1 MIDKIDREILLLL
14 GANARVSNA
23 EIAKRIAMTPPGVL
37 DRIRKLE
44 KRGVIKGYETRIDT
58 RQVDLGMTV
67 LIMVQTSENVG
78 INKVGEALA
87 KLSKVQEVHY
97 LTGEFCY
104 MLKVWVRDTD
114 DLTCFLEQIGKIK
127 NVRDTRTTLVLKTIK
142 ETLELA
148 L

>member
-1 MIDKIDREILLLL
+1 MIDDIDRKILVLL
-14 GANARVSNA
+14 GQNARISNS
-23 EIAKRIAMTPPGVL
+23 EIAKQIVMTPPGVL

-58 RQVDLGMTV
+58 KKVDLGMTV

-78 INKVGEALA
+78 INEVGEALA
-87 KLSKVQEVHY
+87 KLSRVQEVYY

-104 MLKVWVRDTD
+104 MLKVRVSNTD
-114 DLTCFLEQIGKIK
+114 DLTLFLEQVGKIK

-142 ETLELA
+142 ETLELD